1 MESSVVRNVRVAWMS
16 VLLMMVLLFPGGSR
30 AAEEE
35 PLPLHQALEPMRPF
49 LGITWRGDLTDPGS
63 KRRRFDVVRYDRTL
77 NGEAIRM
84 LHSVNN
90 GDLGGEMLIR
100 YDEEDAR
107 VEYHYFT
114 SAGFLTTGSI
124 RFRGR
129 SFVAEDDVKEGQV
142 PMRTVRRLDGDRLVS
157 STQMLRDGRW
167 TRGTEQFYEPAP
179 DEKIRYR

>member
-1 MESSVVRNVRVAWMS
+1 MESTLVRYFL
-16 VLLMMVLLFPGGSR
+16 LLMMICVPAGMNH
-30 AAEEE
+30 AAEEDL
-35 PLPLHQALEPMRPF
+35 LPLHQALEPMRPF
-49 LGITWRGDLTDPGS
+49 LGVTWRGDLTDPGS
-63 KRRRFDVVRYDRTL
+63 KHRRFDVVRYDRTL
-77 NGEAIRM
+77 NGEVIRM

-100 YDEEDAR
+100 YNEDAGR
-107 VEYHYFT
+107 IEYHYFT

-124 RFRGR
+124 RFRGTG
-129 SFVAEDDVKEGQV
+129 FVAEDDVKEGQV
-142 PMRTVRRLDGDRLVS
+142 PMRTLRRIEGDRLVS

>member
-1 MESSVVRNVRVAWMS
+1 MESSPMRY
-16 VLLMMVLLFPGGSR
+16 LLFVMMMLLPAVQGR
-30 AAEEE
+30 AAGEV
-35 PLPLHQALEPMRPF
+35 PLPLHQELEPMRPF

-63 KRRRFDVVRYDRTL
+63 KHRRFDVVRYDRTL
-77 NGEAIRM
+77 NGEVIRM

-100 YDEEDAR
+100 YNEEAGR

-114 SAGFLTTGSI
+114 SAGFLSTGTI
-124 RFRGR
+124 RFRGLG
-129 SFVAEDDVKEGQV
+129 FVAEDDVKDGQV
-142 PMRTVRRLDGDRLVS
+142 PMRTLRRIDGDRLVS

-167 TRGTEQFYEPAP
+167 TKGTEQFYEPAP